1 MAVEC
6 TMSSGSPSKSKLIV
20 RTNGFTKYFNT
31 RIIIATIA
39 VIFLIH
45 RLTIRNQQQQQYQ
58 QQQQQKQQQYQYQ
71 YPLSFSTTLP
81 QNVVRKKR
89 SWTIRV
95 SNTSAIRNET
105 ILSTA
110 NVTTTI
116 TTTTATTSAL
126 PIPISL
132 PIPIHTST
140 IVTPSATTTTTDT
153 NHTTTHP
160 LEQDKPLSRIDSLYP
175 SPIYQL
181 DSNTTVSIHP
191 LYGLTHRPH
200 QDVIFTMA
208 QKYPLKVICRFIGSL
223 LHTNYT
229 GDIVVGVDANI
240 TADTKEYLQ
249 SHPTIIP
256 YQIDMTCQLPSNNN
270 NSNSSNKS
278 TSTNCVLSR
287 FYQSLQQTK
296 QPQQWVPDIRPYRNR
311 QRLPFEY
318 YYQWANQYS
327 KTSRILLLDM
337 EDTYIQRNPF
347 ESLSQRHW
355 PTTLMAFELPRQST
369 SNNNQ
374 YHSTSNNNNTNTTNT
389 TNTTTN
395 TTTTP
400 LPLLCST
407 SIVGGQPAMM
417 AYFSGMLHVMD
428 KNKKSQKDTISI
440 IHTDLVYHGRFH
452 HNNIMQVEVVMAGM
466 GIVYPL
472 NHMVLIN
479 NTMVRNMDGT
489 PSPVVHHY
497 ALNDTVLTNYVSRNI
512 TNAMLVEW
520 TNEFLVNKIKNA
532 MKGVG

>member
-20 RTNGFTKYFNT
+20 RTNGSTKYFNM

-45 RLTIRNQQQQQYQ
+45 RLTIRQQYQQQYQ
-58 QQQQQKQQQYQYQ
+58 QQQQQQYQYQ

-105 ILSTA
+105 TLSTA
-110 NVTTTI
+110 NVTTT
-116 TTTTATTSAL
+116 TTTTTKSAL
-126 PIPISL
+126 
-132 PIPIHTST
+132 PIHTST
-140 IVTPSATTTTTDT
+140 IVTPSTTTTTATDY
-153 NHTTTHP
+153 TTTHP
-160 LEQDKPLSRIDSLYP
+160 WEQDKPLSRIDSLYP

-208 QKYPLKVICRFIGSL
+208 QKHPLKVICRFIGSL

-229 GDIVVGVDANI
+229 GDIVIGVDANI

-249 SHPTIIP
+249 SHPSIIP

-278 TSTNCVLSR
+278 TTTNCVLLR

-296 QPQQWVPDIRPYRNR
+296 QPHQWVPDIRPYRNQ

-347 ESLSQRHW
+347 ESLSQRQW

-374 YHSTSNNNNTNTTNT
+374 YHSTSNINNTNTTINT

-395 TTTTP
+395 NTTTS
-400 LPLLCST
+400 LPSLCST

-428 KNKKSQKDTISI
+428 KNKKSQKDTISR

-452 HNNIMQVEVVMAGM
+452 HKNIMQVEVVMAGM

-479 NTMVRNMDGT
+479 DTMVRNMDGT

-497 ALNDTVLTNYVSRNI
+497 ALNDTVLTNYVSQNI

-520 TNEFLVNKIKNA
+520 TNEYLVNKIKNA